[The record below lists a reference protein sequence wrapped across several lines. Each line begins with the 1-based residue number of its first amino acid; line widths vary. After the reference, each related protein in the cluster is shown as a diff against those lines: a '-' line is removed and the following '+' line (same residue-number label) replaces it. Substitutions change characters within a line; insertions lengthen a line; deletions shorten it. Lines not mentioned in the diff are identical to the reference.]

1 MKENL
6 QAVFLEETAAIEL
19 SGNCGADGKETP
31 IERLAGLFFFVLCP
45 VSSDQA
51 DGPWG
56 GFLRRIFTTPI
67 SNAMPRIT
75 TPMIAISNMAT
86 PTVKSAHATPIMM
99 STNPMR

>member
-6 QAVFLEETAAIEL
+6 QAVLLEETAAIEL

-56 GFLRRIFTTPI
+56 RWGLKQLVLRYL
-67 SNAMPRIT
+67 
-75 TPMIAISNMAT
+75 
-86 PTVKSAHATPIMM
+86 VQ
-99 STNPMR
+99 